1 MTLLLGM
8 GDSEAKRHG
17 CLRTPGIVA
26 AARRVF
32 GDTSYLPWEDPA
44 PIPGSEGFTALRLAA
59 ALTFTSPDGMLL
71 SQNIIL

>member
-44 PIPGSEGFTALRLAA
+44 PSRSLRDVRH
-59 ALTFTSPDGMLL
+59 FVRLL
-71 SQNIIL
+71 R